1 MSRKIPIAIV
11 RQIIMRIMAGVS
23 DRSIAV
29 DLEVV
34 SRSTV
39 GLYRKKMEPFSY
51 TNEQWLA
58 LTDQELNVLLRD
70 KPRVSSAATTVSS
83 ALKQSILE
91 RLEHI
96 KTEIKLPGV
105 TLQLLWGEFLKEIP
119 AEESCSYQT
128 FCRTLK
134 PHLHKTNLSYH
145 NPKAE
150 PGSVL
155 MIDFAGK
162 KLNYIDPFTGKVIPC
177 TVILGILASSQ
188 CGFVEVIPN
197 ASTVHVLEALT
208 AALIYYKGAPVS
220 LLTDNMAQLVRKAD
234 RYEPTF
240 TDAALEWANH
250 YGIYLRATRIYSP
263 KDKPDIERMVR
274 LVYERI
280 YAALR
285 NQTFHSLEELRKA
298 TKEKLQEHNDR
309 KFSGKSYSRSE
320 AFKVDEQPFLRPLPD
335 IHFELQKVTR
345 AKVQRNYH
353 VYLGE
358 DRHFYSVPYQLV
370 GEQMDIRYTAKVV
383 EIYQNLNLVAT
394 HLRTVKAYDY
404 TTCEDHMPEAHRA
417 QKKSMGYTG
426 DDFLEKATAIGVF
439 TKLYME
445 CLLKSRTIE
454 QQTYRSCLGLLS
466 LGFSRK
472 YGGER
477 LESACELGCLLGKY
491 TFKTIQNLLEKD
503 KDIAFVAS
511 KKSENGN
518 EPNVS
523 SNHDNLRGKE
533 AFE

>member
-1 MSRKIPIAIV
+1 MSRKIPIAIL

-23 DRSIAV
+23 DRSIAA
-29 DLEVV
+29 DLKVI

-51 TNEQWLA
+51 SNEQWLT
-58 LTDQELNVLLRD
+58 LNDQELNVLLRD
-70 KPRVSSAATTVSS
+70 KPKASSSGAAVSS

-91 RLEHI
+91 RLEHVKI
-96 KTEIKLPGV
+96 EIMKPGV
-105 TLQLLWGEFLKEIP
+105 TLQLLWGEFLKET
-119 AEESCSYQT
+119 AGKESCSYPT

-162 KLNYIDPFTGKVIPC
+162 KLSYIDPITGKVVTC
-177 TVILGILASSQ
+177 TVILGILANSQ

-208 AALIYYKGAPVS
+208 GALIYFNGVPLS
-220 LLTDNMAQLVRKAD
+220 LLTDNMAQLVKKAD

-240 TDAALEWANH
+240 TDAALAWANH
-250 YGIYLRATRIYSP
+250 YGIQLRATRIYSP

-280 YAALR
+280 HAALR
-285 NQTFHSLEELRKA
+285 NHTFHSLSELRKA

-320 AFKVDEQPFLRPLPD
+320 AFKVDEQPFLKPLPD

-383 EIYQNLNLVAT
+383 EVYQNLNLVAT
-394 HLRTVKAYDY
+394 HLRIVKAYDY
-404 TTCEDHMPEAHRA
+404 TTCEDHMPEAHKA

-426 DDFLEKATAIGVF
+426 EDFIGKATAVGIF
-439 TKLYME
+439 SKLYME
-445 CLLKSRTIE
+445 RLLKSRTIE

-466 LGFSRK
+466 LGFSKK
-472 YGGER
+472 YGRER

-491 TFKTIQNLLEKD
+491 TFKTIQNLLEKN

-511 KKSENGN
+511 KKSEKGN
-518 EPNVS
+518 EPNGS